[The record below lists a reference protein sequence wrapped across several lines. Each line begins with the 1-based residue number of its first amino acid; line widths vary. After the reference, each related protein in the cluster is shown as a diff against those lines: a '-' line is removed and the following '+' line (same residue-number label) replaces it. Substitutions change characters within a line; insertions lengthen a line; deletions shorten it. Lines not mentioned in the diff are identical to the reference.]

1 MADDTD
7 SVMQSVTLVYN
18 ITSVVNT
25 DASLPYNHHDW
36 ENYHN
41 RNIYLMGQKQAKLRQ
56 DVVDELVNQT
66 AFTETEIQDWYKGFL
81 KDCPTG
87 HLTIDEFRQIYI
99 KFFPYGEASRFAEYV
114 FRTFD
119 RNRDGVIDFRE
130 FLSTVSVTT
139 RGDLNQKLRWAFNMY
154 DLDGDGYIS
163 RQDLCDVIASIY
175 TLIGSTIKL
184 PEDEATPERRANKIF
199 EQMDSDHDNR
209 LSFEEFCEGVRS
221 DRNLLQILKT
231 NAQKPPQPDSNATA
245 VELVPNSSSVH
256 SILPKTSPSKDVGEQ
271 QDNDVGNPA
280 TKHTHSSTS
289 EFIPS

>member
-1 MADDTD
+1 MYFI
-7 SVMQSVTLVYN
+7 SLVLVMTTISSN
-18 ITSVVNT
+18 KS
-25 DASLPYNHHDW
+25 D
-36 ENYHN
+36 
-41 RNIYLMGQKQAKLRQ
+41 
-56 DVVDELVNQT
+56 
-66 AFTETEIQDWYKGFL
+66 GFL
-81 KDCPTG
+81 KVILAHLAACLWATRFYVDCPTG

-130 FLSTVSVTT
+130 FLSTVSVTS

-199 EQMDSDHDNR
+199 EQMDTDHDNR
-209 LSFEEFCEGVRS
+209 LSFEEFCEGPPLSWYRIVHRFTQFYRGRLRAKMLENSRTMMLEILRPNMLIPVRAKS
-221 DRNLLQILKT
+221 YLPDNRPAPRASTFPSQTDLKLF
-231 NAQKPPQPDSNATA
+231 QSFV
-245 VELVPNSSSVH
+245 VESC
-256 SILPKTSPSKDVGEQ
+256 
-271 QDNDVGNPA
+271 
-280 TKHTHSSTS
+280 
-289 EFIPS
+289 IP